1 MRIYFVLFLLLYLW
15 LPISTY
21 GQPPK
26 LKELKGDKLEGN
38 ILPAEKKGVWGYI
51 DEKGS
56 FLIKP
61 VFEKAFPFV
70 NGYAIIKF
78 SDKYGVINRT
88 AKYIYAPIYDD
99 ISTITTNG
107 EYYYVFTKEGKK
119 GISDDMFN
127 FIIEHKKR

>member
-1 MRIYFVLFLLLYLW
+1 M
-15 LPISTY
+15 
-21 GQPPK
+21 
-26 LKELKGDKLEGN
+26 
-38 ILPAEKKGVWGYI
+38 WGYI

-127 FIIEHKKR
+127 FIIEHKKRQNCFLTLNIPPKGVIFSDFYFTFAIPLKFLLVLKCST

>member
-1 MRIYFVLFLLLYLW
+1 M
-15 LPISTY
+15 
-21 GQPPK
+21 
-26 LKELKGDKLEGN
+26 
-38 ILPAEKKGVWGYI
+38 WGYI

-56 FLIKP
+56 FFIKP

-127 FIIEHKKR
+127 FIIEHKKRLNCFLT

>member
-1 MRIYFVLFLLLYLW
+1 MLISCKSNVLFVIKKNAPWEYIFVLFLLLYLW

-56 FLIKP
+56 FFIKP

-70 NGYAIIKF
+70 NGYVRSETILDGIDQIQVDT
-78 SDKYGVINRT
+78 DK
-88 AKYIYAPIYDD
+88 
-99 ISTITTNG
+99 S
-107 EYYYVFTKEGKK
+107 
-119 GISDDMFN
+119 MFRFC
-127 FIIEHKKR
+127 FIRL